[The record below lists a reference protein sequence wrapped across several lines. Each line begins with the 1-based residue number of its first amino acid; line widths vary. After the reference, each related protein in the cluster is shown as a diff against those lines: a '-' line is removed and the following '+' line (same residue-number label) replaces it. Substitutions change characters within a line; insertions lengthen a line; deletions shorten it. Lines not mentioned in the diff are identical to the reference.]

1 MIRPDPDSPA
11 PAAAALAY
19 AERGWSVVPVHTVHE
34 GRCSCGRGDCP
45 APGKHPRVRWE
56 DAQTAPAPVA
66 QVADWWRRWPGANV
80 GVVTGPVS
88 GLAVVDVDP
97 RNGGD
102 AALEDLEAG
111 WAPLGD
117 TVTSRTGGGGR
128 HLWYTSSAPLP
139 SVDLAE
145 GVELKARGG
154 MVVAPPSL
162 HLSGHRY
169 RWEPDASPAVRDPA
183 PLPHWLAGLAGGEV
197 RPGRRRADAPVRT
210 AAEQAEFAAAWQ
222 RAGIELRPG
231 DNYYLCPFHDDHHPS
246 LHIDAEGCR
255 WYCFACRD
263 GGGIGRLR
271 ERLGEAR
278 PVRLRRRIRGFAGPR
293 REVTLPGDRPV
304 AVVGESRHQDEL
316 LQLTGGR
323 RSYAGVQMEAVAE
336 LVPQADGTVD
346 VLIGEATV
354 GRLADADAAR
364 MRPLISAAIDAYGS
378 ATCRAE
384 IRGGW
389 DRGGDDVGLFGVELY
404 CP

>member
-19 AERGWSVVPVHTVHE
+19 AAKAWSVVPVHTVHQ
-34 GRCSCGRGDCP
+34 GRCSCGRRDCP
-45 APGKHPRVRWE
+45 APGKHPRIRWE
-56 DAQTAPAPVA
+56 EAQEEPAPMDRVA
-66 QVADWWRRWPGANV
+66 EWWRRWPDANV

-88 GLAVVDVDP
+88 QLAVVDVDP
-97 RNGGD
+97 RHGGD

-111 WAPLGD
+111 WQPLPA
-117 TVTSRTGGGGR
+117 TVVSRTGGGGR
-128 HLWYTSSAPLP
+128 HLWYASAAALP

-145 GVELKARGG
+145 GVELKATGA

-162 HLSGHRY
+162 HRSGHRY
-169 RWEPDASPAVRDPA
+169 RWEQGASPTSRSLA
-183 PLPHWLAGLAGGEV
+183 PLPAWLAGLAAGGM
-197 RPGRRRADAPVRT
+197 RPGRRREDAPIRT
-210 AAEQAEFAAAWQ
+210 AAEQEEFAAAWR

-246 LHIDAEGCR
+246 LHVDAEGCR

-271 ERLGEAR
+271 EKLGEAS

-293 REVTLPGDRPV
+293 REVTMPGDRPV

-316 LQLTGGR
+316 LELTGGR

-336 LVPQADGTVD
+336 LVPASDNTVE
-346 VLIGEATV
+346 VLIGGSVV
-354 GRLADADAAR
+354 GKLADTDTAR
-364 MRPLISAAIDAYGS
+364 LLPLVEAAIDTYGS

-389 DRGGDDVGLFGVELY
+389 DRGGDDVGLFGVELF